1 MKNIILFGF
10 CFIIVFAF
18 YELFVVN
25 ITLKKKKK
33 EILKNNPIEVEFIS
47 NICKLDTDKVN
58 YKEFSLEKNEKDK
71 SLNQECDIGYKLV
84 DGKCVVNYSF
94 KAEYD
99 TFRDIEQV
107 ELIKEVGPEAIKELI
122 IDGFEIRPVTK
133 YIFQKKGP
141 HTVYM
146 LLDMD
151 KIENLEGLF
160 AGSISFA

>member
-1 MKNIILFGF
+1 MEVEQMDIEENLDYNILDRPNAKSKRNKKTKINFNIKKFSIFSIFLITIFAFIIL
-10 CFIIVFAF
+10 
-18 YELFVVN
+18 YN
-25 ITLKKKKK
+25 IY
-33 EILKNNPIEVEFIS
+33 P
-47 NICKLDTDKVN
+47 KVN

-84 DGKCVVNYSF
+84 DGKCVINYSF

-107 ELIKEVGPEAIKELI
+107 ELIKEIGPEAIKELI

-151 KIENLEGLF
+151 KI
-160 AGSISFA
+160 